1 MIHEKNKGS
10 KAKLRLKHSNK
21 KMHRNMP
28 FVGNGPPFSCLSEDL
43 KTMWHWLFK
52 LLGFVGVCHTLRL
65 KLNYQNISQNA
76 YTHRIF

>member
-28 FVGNGPPFSCLSEDL
+28 FVGNGPPFSCPNED
-43 KTMWHWLFK
+43 
-52 LLGFVGVCHTLRL
+52 FVDNGPPFSC
-65 KLNYQNISQNA
+65 LNKDLNKM
-76 YTHRIF
+76 